1 MKYEKRNGFIVSGDF
16 YHTPMLAATASQI
29 VPLIFG
35 GMFII
40 AGISAA
46 VFSFRL
52 RAITTAAQTW
62 PGVRGRIIK
71 STIEDH
77 TRPKTGTQ
85 YFVSIQY
92 SYRVRDEDHL
102 NNQISFGGTV
112 QFRSKSDAETKRARE
127 FPEGK
132 EVMVYYNPENPD
144 QSVIDRSPTRWWVGL
159 IIATIFVVAGS
170 FVAGQGFR

>member
-1 MKYEKRNGFIVSGDF
+1 
-16 YHTPMLAATASQI
+16 MLAATVSQLA
-29 VPLIFG
+29 PLIFG
-35 GMFII
+35 GIFII
-40 AGISAA
+40 AGIFAA
-46 VFSFRL
+46 VFSFKL
-52 RAITTAAQTW
+52 RAIAAAAQTW

-71 STIEDH
+71 STVEDH

-102 NNQISFGGTV
+102 NNKISFGGTV
-112 QFRSKSDAETKRARE
+112 QFRSKSDAEAKRARE

-132 EVMVYYNPENPD
+132 EVLVYYNPETSD

-159 IIATIFVVAGS
+159 IIAVIFVVAGS
-170 FVAGQGFR
+170 LVAGQGFR